1 MRDEDSLIFYGSA
14 SNKFCPVWNDC
25 EGTFCLFM
33 PEQNRWIGTDA
44 RAGIFLTENE
54 EAKAK
59 FWVHRLDKKDCTVG
73 LYYGGG
79 MNLNLNKDSTCLWP
93 YELQEYGLGTS
104 YEPLMLQFHQCK

>member
-33 PEQNRWIGTDA
+33 PEQNRWIGTNVSA
-44 RAGIFLTENE
+44 KIFLTEKDE
-54 EAKAK
+54 EKAK
-59 FWVHRLDKKDCTVG
+59 FWVYRLGKQDCSVE

-79 MNLNLNKDSTCLWP
+79 MNKESNWLWP